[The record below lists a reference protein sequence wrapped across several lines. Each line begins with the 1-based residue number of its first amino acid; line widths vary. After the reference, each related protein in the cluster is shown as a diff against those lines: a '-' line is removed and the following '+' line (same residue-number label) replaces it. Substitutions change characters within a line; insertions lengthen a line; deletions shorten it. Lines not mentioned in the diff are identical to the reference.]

1 MKEEHWSS
9 NDYKVKG
16 GSSAYKERAI
26 KMWNITVFLP
36 NKICMYEFETKQEAE
51 EMYQEIHKG
60 SKIISEIIYMQES
73 KTAVSV

>member
-1 MKEEHWSS
+1 
-9 NDYKVKG
+9 
-16 GSSAYKERAI
+16 
-26 KMWNITVFLP
+26 MWNITVFLP

-51 EMYQEIHKG
+51 ELYQKIHKG